1 MDDISQ
7 LWHLLKLFLSDEKAP
22 SSQNCHQFLK
32 NLLTQGSNPKKII
45 FKLCAY
51 YQNKEGSKLNFIF
64 ISNKTEP

>member
-32 NLLTQGSNPKKII
+32 NLLTQGSNPKKSFLNYAHII
-45 FKLCAY
+45 KT
-51 YQNKEGSKLNFIF
+51 KKLNFIF